1 MKKGKYLFLLAA
13 VLSLLLIFVACEGE
27 TETEAQSDT
36 DTATET
42 VTEAD
47 TATETKAETQEETET
62 ETETEPHEIHNYF
75 DILQQK
81 VEMPLT
87 DVSRIDGDIMEV
99 DSYHHLAVISKK
111 DLDTMNN
118 VVQTI
123 DVIDILSGET
133 LMTKSVSNPL
143 GAPTEEV
150 TTLRIEIV
158 YPVIKVVR
166 QYYVEERAGE
176 GFETE
181 YSVEY
186 YLAKKDS
193 EMLYSTDTTDNFEI
207 EEFENGLVR
216 VQMERE
222 VKWVDKNLDVI
233 RTVKT
238 IASTGYD
245 VDRFDCEYKGYMYTS
260 TPTSL
265 MIFNRSGIC
274 SAVYTAGEN
283 SFINYFVLNNGNAL
297 VQEITE
303 VDAFQSCDFVLEG
316 SRYTLKSSIV
326 NFINGEIEEIELGF
340 LVDDLSTKYYQK
352 AAESSNLVL
361 KKGYENCACVY
372 NVANGSIAKHAD
384 LVVLS
389 NSLEVLF
396 TFSNDTEGVDLANGM
411 WILTDDLYCT
421 RVDDIGY
428 FSGFDM
434 SGYALFDFYGEKI
447 SYVIDRNDFIGGGY
461 ILTETAI
468 YDCEMNLVVDLIEN
482 GYVTRYDDYG
492 YVSCFTKLNYKTGGM
507 EYYLFDVETGKM
519 EMIAD
524 GINEKLDGISSDLYV
539 LYDVE
544 KDVYVAYNVN
554 GDELIVSHQR
564 LEIDSYDDDIGV
576 IKTNFDGKPIIY
588 LIK

>member
-62 ETETEPHEIHNYF
+62 ETETEPEPHEIHNYF

-326 NFINGEIEEIELGF
+326 NFVNGEITEIELGF
-340 LVDDLSTKYYQK
+340 LVDSLETKYYQR
-352 AAESSNLVL
+352 AGEYDTLVL
-361 KKGYENCACVY
+361 NKGYENYAFVY

-389 NSLEVLF
+389 NSLEVLY
-396 TFSNDTEGVDLANGM
+396 TFSNDAEGVDLADGM
-411 WILTDDLYCT
+411 WIVNDDYYIT
-421 RVDDIGY
+421 PVNDY
-428 FSGFDM
+428 GFTK
-434 SGYALFDFYGEKI
+434 GWGIFDLYGEKI
-447 SYVIDRNDFIGGGY
+447 SYVSY
-461 ILTETAI
+461 MA
-468 YDCEMNLVVDLIEN
+468 DLL
-482 GYVTRYDDYG
+482 DYG
-492 YVSCFTKLNYKTGGM
+492 YIITNNGIYNYEMKLVIDLLKEGYTIKTSAIDGSTYFAKMNYQTGG
-507 EYYLFDVETGKM
+507 EESYVFVGDTGEMK
-519 EMIAD
+519 MIAD
-524 GINEKLDGISSDLYV
+524 GIDVKLDTVTTEFYV

-544 KDVYVAYNVN
+544 KDVYVAYNVAS
-554 GDELIVSHQR
+554 DEELIVSHEK
-564 LEIDSYDDDIGV
+564 LSIYTVNEDLCLIV
-576 IKTNFDGKPIIY
+576 TNLDGEPIVYIV
-588 LIK
+588 K